1 MKNTHARVKKQDEKY
16 GVKNT
21 KWPEVCVFTVFCKVL
36 SDHILPRM
44 TNTHARVKNPDEKYG
59 VKNTKWAE
67 VYVFTVF
74 CKSIYSLNLLYII
87 KGYRPCRRP
96 LMVFYGRR
104 RRNHET
110 IAGGYGQLGDQC
122 AVCEPFSAL

>member
-1 MKNTHARVKKQDEKY
+1 MMLACSVELRINEKHKLKHLPGQKRDLGMYQASSRVASAFLIN
-16 GVKNT
+16 VT
-21 KWPEVCVFTVFCKVL
+21 SILLLFVLLKV
-36 SDHILPRM
+36 
-44 TNTHARVKNPDEKYG
+44 G
-59 VKNTKWAE
+59 
-67 VYVFTVF
+67 
-74 CKSIYSLNLLYII
+74 I